1 MSKLNKVFLMG
12 NLTKDPELRYTPAG
26 TAIAE
31 FGMAINREWQGSDG
45 EKKKEVCYV
54 QVNMFGKRAE
64 VINEYFSKGK
74 PIFIEGRLKF
84 EQWEAKDGGNRNTL
98 KVVAEN
104 FEFIGGQAGGNGSG
118 TGPSFPEGSSPNDVN
133 EDEIP
138 F

>member
-26 TAIAE
+26 SAIAD

-45 EKKKEVCYV
+45 EKKKEVCFV

-64 VINEYFSKGK
+64 VINEYFSKGD
-74 PIFIEGRLKF
+74 PIFIEGRLRF
-84 EQWEAKDGGNRNTL
+84 EQWESKDGGKRSTL

-104 FEFIGGQAGGNGSG
+104 FEFIKGSAGGNGSNAKQG
-118 TGPSFPEGSSPNDVN
+118 DPDID
-133 EDEIP
+133 DENIP